1 VQPPTGGAQA
11 SAAAVSQPL
20 GSGAPPTT
28 PPPAGA
34 EIPMPSA
41 PPAEQPAF
49 NLPSS
54 HGHVRPTVQFL
65 PAVKPSPES
74 PLYGAAAGEPAAME
88 QVAGSP
94 APGVP
99 LEQATPGGLV
109 DQITPGAGG
118 SLTVSSSLLTDGQAK
133 FAARL
138 AELTGLDPRVVSAW
152 ELAEESGGAARA
164 REAASNF
171 NWLNIGY
178 FDSGAGRIAFD
189 QAFSDPTSAAEQT
202 AKFLKG
208 TWGGASAGIRAIL
221 STVGQGPQ
229 QQMTAIANSG
239 WASSHYDGGA
249 SLRGTYEE
257 LGDIHVVR
265 TGST

>member
-1 VQPPTGGAQA
+1 
-11 SAAAVSQPL
+11 
-20 GSGAPPTT
+20 
-28 PPPAGA
+28 
-34 EIPMPSA
+34 
-41 PPAEQPAF
+41 
-49 NLPSS
+49 
-54 HGHVRPTVQFL
+54 
-65 PAVKPSPES
+65 
-74 PLYGAAAGEPAAME
+74 ME

-249 SLRGTYEE
+249 SLRGTYDE